1 MPFDS
6 MEPAIATGAE
16 VVAEPGY
23 YASHHPRRWE
33 VVLFS
38 LPDGSGPF
46 VKRIVGLPGET
57 IQLTAHGVRVNGQM
71 LAPPA
76 HLKDCFSSV
85 KHHANNKHGSAEFQI
100 PAGSVFLVGDNTA
113 IHVADSR
120 EHGAVPVGNLQA
132 RVVASINLM

>member
-1 MPFDS
+1 

-16 VVAEPGY
+16 VIAEHGY
-23 YASHHPRRWE
+23 YASHHPCRWE

-46 VKRIVGLPGET
+46 VKRILGLPGET
-57 IQLTAHGVRVNGQM
+57 VRLTSEGVKVNGHL
-71 LAPPA
+71 LALPS

-85 KHHANNKHGSAEFQI
+85 KHHANNKHGSTEFKV
-100 PAGSVFLVGDNTA
+100 PDGSVFVLGDNTS

-120 EHGAVPVGNLQA
+120 EHGAIPMGNLEA
-132 RVVASINLM
+132 RVVASVNLM